1 MSVSAAGTSLL
12 SRKLLSAKQ
21 QKSVVLMLG
30 RTEVT
35 AFVKAR
41 EAAQGK
47 TVSAASAAKT
57 LDADFESAAEASVDK
72 KNSRRLAGRRFYADS
87 IKENRDHLLC
97 FSDNVSAL
105 FLRTMI

>member
-72 KNSRRLAGRRFYADS
+72 KKSRSVRRRESFMQIAQRKTGIICYV
-87 IKENRDHLLC
+87 
-97 FSDNVSAL
+97 F
-105 FLRTMI
+105 RTMFLPFS